1 MRKKLFTAITGILV
15 LLAIGCSPRIEKL
28 NYIQLDRGTYQL
40 EPDQNDEAI
49 QSAVAKIKI
58 VIDGEEYNGC
68 VNGLADKGY
77 ALFSHQLNDS
87 GYNIWVDLMD
97 PMDLSFVV
105 IKGTNEAN
113 KEITVPLQLRLAK
126 LPDGIKFGDPIPGG
140 HQAMLK
146 WPVMDLVQINVT
158 MRK

>member
-1 MRKKLFTAITGILV
+1 MRKKLFISITSILF
-15 LLAIGCSPRIEKL
+15 LLVIGCSPRIEKL
-28 NYIQLDRGTYQL
+28 NYIQLDRGAYQL
-40 EPDQNDEAI
+40 EPDRIEKTI
-49 QSAVAKIKI
+49 QSAIAKIKI
-58 VIDGEEYNGC
+58 VIDGEEYHGC

-77 ALFSHQLNDS
+77 ALFSHQINDS
-87 GYNIWVDLMD
+87 DYNIWLDLLD

-126 LPDGIKFGDPIPGG
+126 IPDGIKFGDPIPGG

-158 MRK
+158 LRR